1 MRFILFACLALLDA
15 SGAYAAEWRL
25 TRIDAPARVSGIETV
40 NGQVR
45 AYIGGLWYVVS
56 RGKDGKV
63 RVSYQD
69 VMPWPKVPDGALPD
83 SKLATGK
90 KNIARVWLAKMT
102 ARYEHGTLGDKIEA
116 AALEIETRYGKHEI
130 VHLNSDAVFEDLQP
144 RIADLDGDGHDEVVV
159 VKSYLKRGSALAVVG
174 ERKGKYEILAETPP
188 LGAPHRWLNPAGIA
202 DFTGDG
208 KTDIALVRQP
218 HTVGAL
224 EIWNMRGGELQK
236 VAEMKDATNHIAGT
250 RSLDM
255 SAVADFDDDGIA
267 DIAVPSLDRS
277 HLRIRSFALRPR
289 EIADIALP
297 SLDRSRLRIRS
308 LAPRPGEIADIAL
321 PAKALT
327 NLGLIKGANSS
338 VIVLALEDGSLV
350 LIERTP

>member
-25 TRIDAPARVSGIETV
+25 TRIDAPARVSGIEMV
-40 NGQVR
+40 NDQVR

-63 RVSYQD
+63 RVSFQD

-159 VKSYLKRGSALAVVG
+159 VKSYLKRGSALAIVG
-174 ERKGKYEILAETPP
+174 ERKGKYRILAETPS

-218 HTVGAL
+218 HAVGAL
-224 EIWNMRGGELQK
+224 EIWNMRGGKLQK
-236 VAEMKDATNHIAGT
+236 VAEMKDASNHIAGT
-250 RSLDM
+250 RRLDM
-255 SAVADFDDDGIA
+255 SSVADFDDDGIA

-277 HLRIRSFALRPR
+277 RLRILSFAPHPR
-289 EIADIALP
+289 EIA
-297 SLDRSRLRIRS
+297 
-308 LAPRPGEIADIAL
+308 EVAL

-327 NLGLIKGANSS
+327 NLGLIKGGNSS

-350 LIERTP
+350 LIERTS